1 MFKNID
7 FKKIGIELI
16 PVVIFLAIT
25 FTYFSPMLEGKRIKQ
40 QDGDQWRGMSKEILD
55 YRAKTGKDSFWT
67 NSMFG
72 GMPTYQITA
81 KYTGNIAPAIDKVLR
96 LGIPMPFGILFI
108 SMLGFFFL
116 LRVLKVNR
124 WIAVA
129 GAIAYALSSY
139 FLIIIEVG
147 HNSKAHALAYMAP
160 LIASL
165 ILLYRG
171 KYILGGVLTALFL
184 ALELN
189 TNHLQITYYLM
200 IVVVLFLISEFVQ
213 SIVKK
218 GIPIFFKSSA
228 IGLIAMFIAVGINIP
243 NLWITYEYSKQTI
256 RGKTELSSE
265 KENRTS
271 GLDKKYAVDWSYG
284 IGESMTLLIPYARGG
299 ATYSSVPE
307 SSHTYK
313 AFIQQNIPPAQAK
326 TYIKQVPTYWG
337 PQSGTAG
344 PTYAGAIMIFLFI
357 LALMVADK
365 KYKWWLI
372 AATILSLLLAWGKN
386 FMPFTNFFLEYVPG
400 YNKFRAVSMTLIIA
414 EFTIPLLGI
423 LGLQALIDSKMQ
435 LKDKLQ
441 RLYIAGGITAGITLI
456 FALFSKSLFNFDSL
470 MDGQIQS
477 AYPEWYFNAVK
488 SDRAYLLQRDAWR
501 SFAFIVLSA
510 GAIWLYLK
518 GILKKAYFLP
528 LLIVLVL
535 IDMWAVDRRYL
546 NDEHF
551 TAKHNTLNPFTPSTA
566 DEIIL
571 KDVDPNFR
579 VFNQTVSPFND
590 ASTSYFHKSIGG
602 YHGAKLR
609 RYQEVIDHCL
619 SKGNMGVYNMLN
631 TKYVIV
637 PNQQNGNEPMAQIN
651 MQALGNAWFVNSF
664 KIVNNADEEILA
676 LDSLNPASQAIV
688 DKRFAE
694 QLKGLEIKTDSAGF
708 IKLTKYE
715 PNNLEYSYKAGS
727 QQLAVFSEIYYPDG
741 WQAYVDGKPA
751 PHFRVNYILRAMVVS
766 AGEHTIVFKFE
777 PSIVTKTETISKAS
791 SAILI
796 LAMIGLIVLS
806 YLNSRKKN
814 KNGEVAEELK

>member
-7 FKKIGIELI
+7 FKKVGLELI
-16 PVVIFLAIT
+16 PVLIFLVIT
-25 FTYFSPMLEGKRIKQ
+25 LTYFSPMLEGKRIKQ

-81 KYTGNIAPAIDKVLR
+81 KYSGNIAPMVDKVLR
-96 LGIPMPFGILFI
+96 LGIPMPFGILFL

-129 GAIAYALSSY
+129 GAIAFALSSY

-165 ILLYRG
+165 ILLYR
-171 KYILGGVLTALFL
+171 KKCILGGVLTALFL

-200 IVVVLFLISEFVQ
+200 IVVVLFLISEFIQ
-213 SIVKK
+213 SIIHK
-218 GIPIFFKSSA
+218 GIPDFLKSSA
-228 IGLIAMFIAVGINIP
+228 IGLLAMFIAIGMNIP

-256 RGKTELSSE
+256 RGKTELSTE

-271 GLDKKYAVDWSYG
+271 GLDKNYAVDWSYG
-284 IGESMTLLIPYARGG
+284 IGETMTLLIPYARGG
-299 ATYSSVPE
+299 ATYSSIPE
-307 SSHTYK
+307 SSNLYK
-313 AFIQQNIPPAQAK
+313 AFLKQNIPASEAK
-326 TYIKQVPTYWG
+326 KYIRQVPTYWG
-337 PQSGTAG
+337 PQNGTAG
-344 PTYAGAIMIFLFI
+344 PTYAGAIIIFLFI

-372 AATILSLLLAWGKN
+372 AATVLSILLAWGKN
-386 FMPFTNFFLEYVPG
+386 FMPFTNLFLEYMPG
-400 YNKFRAVSMTLIIA
+400 YNKFRAVSMTLVIA
-414 EFTIPLLGI
+414 ELTIPLLAI
-423 LGLQALIDSKMQ
+423 LGLQALLDSKMQ
-435 LKDKLQ
+435 LKDKLS
-441 RLYIAGGITAGITLI
+441 RLYIAGGISAGIALI
-456 FALFSKSLFNFDSL
+456 FALFSKNMFEFNSL

-477 AYPEWYFNAVK
+477 AYPDWYFNAVK
-488 SDRAYLLQRDAWR
+488 SDRSYLLQRDAWR
-501 SFAFIVLSA
+501 SFALIILSA

-528 LLIVLVL
+528 LLIMLVL

-546 NDEHF
+546 NEDHF
-551 TAKHNTLNPFTPSTA
+551 TAKRNTLNPFTPSTA

-571 KDVDPNFR
+571 KDIDPNFR

-609 RYQEVIDHCL
+609 RYQEVIDRCL

-637 PNQQNGNEPMAQIN
+637 PNPQNGNEPMAQIN
-651 MQALGNAWFVNSF
+651 MQALGNAWFVDTF
-664 KIVNNADEEILA
+664 KMVNNADEEILA
-676 LDSLNPASQAIV
+676 LDSLNPATTAIV
-688 DKRFAE
+688 DKRFQD
-694 QLKGLEIKTDSAGF
+694 QLKGLEIRNDSTSG

-715 PNNLEYSYKAGS
+715 PNNLEYKYKAAS
-727 QQLAVFSEIYYPDG
+727 KQLAVFSEIYYPDG
-741 WQAYVDGKPA
+741 WQAYIDGNPA
-751 PHFRVNYILRAMVVS
+751 PHFRVNYILRAMVVPE
-766 AGEHTIVFKFE
+766 GEHTIVFKFE
-777 PSIVTKTETISKAS
+777 PSIVTKAENISYAS
-791 SAILI
+791 SAIMI
-796 LAMIGLIVLS
+796 LGMLGLIIFS
-806 YLNSRKKN
+806 FLNLRKKSVT
-814 KNGEVAEELK
+814 KEEVKETK

>member
-7 FKKIGIELI
+7 FKKVGLELL
-16 PVVIFLAIT
+16 PVLIFLVIT
-25 FTYFSPMLEGKRIKQ
+25 LTYFSPMLEGKRIRQ

-81 KYTGNIAPAIDKVLR
+81 KYSGNIAPLVDKVLR
-96 LGIPMPFGILFI
+96 LGIPMPFGILFL

-129 GAIAYALSSY
+129 GAIAFALSSY

-165 ILLYRG
+165 ILLYRK
-171 KYILGGVLTALFL
+171 KYMLGGVLTALFL

-200 IVVVLFLISEFVQ
+200 IVVALFLISEFIQ
-213 SIVKK
+213 SIVNK
-218 GIPIFFKSSA
+218 GIPDFFKSSA
-228 IGLIAMFIAVGINIP
+228 IGLLAMFIAVGINIP

-256 RGKTELSSE
+256 RGKTELSTE

-271 GLDKKYAVDWSYG
+271 GLDKNYAVDWSYG
-284 IGESMTLLIPYARGG
+284 IGETMTLLIPYARGG
-299 ATYSSVPE
+299 ATYSSIPE
-307 SSHTYK
+307 SSNLYK
-313 AFIQQNIPPAQAK
+313 AFLKQNIPASEAK
-326 TYIKQVPTYWG
+326 KYIKQVPTYWG
-337 PQSGTAG
+337 PQNGTAG
-344 PTYAGAIMIFLFI
+344 PTYAGAIIIFLFI
-357 LALMVADK
+357 LALMVADQ

-372 AATILSLLLAWGKN
+372 TATILSILLAWGKN
-386 FMPFTNFFLEYVPG
+386 FMPFTNIFLEYMPG

-414 EFTIPLLGI
+414 EFTIPLLAI
-423 LGLQALIDSKMQ
+423 LGLQALLDSKMQ
-435 LKDKLQ
+435 LKDKLLK
-441 RLYIAGGITAGITLI
+441 LYIAGGITAGIALI
-456 FALFSKSLFNFDSL
+456 FALFSKNMFEFNSL

-477 AYPEWYFNAVK
+477 AYPEWYFNAIK
-488 SDRAYLLQRDAWR
+488 SDRSYLLQRDAWR
-501 SFAFIVLSA
+501 SFALIILSA
-510 GAIWLYLK
+510 GAIWLFLK
-518 GILKKAYFLP
+518 GILKKTYFLP
-528 LLIVLVL
+528 VLILLVLV
-535 IDMWAVDRRYL
+535 DMWAIDRRYL
-546 NDEHF
+546 NEDHF
-551 TAKHNTLNPFTPSTA
+551 TAKRNTLNPFTPSTA

-571 KDVDPNFR
+571 KDIDPNFR

-637 PNQQNGNEPMAQIN
+637 PNPQNGNEPMAQIN
-651 MQALGNAWFVNSF
+651 MQALGNAWFVEKFNM
-664 KIVNNADEEILA
+664 VNNADEEILA
-676 LDSLNPASQAIV
+676 LDSLNPATTAVI
-688 DKRFAE
+688 DKRFQE
-694 QLKGLEIKTDSAGF
+694 QVKGLQIRNDSTSA

-715 PNNLEYSYKAGS
+715 PNNLEYKYKAAS

-741 WQAYVDGKPA
+741 WQAYIDGNPA
-751 PHFRVNYILRAMVVS
+751 PHFRVNYILRAMVVPE
-766 AGEHTIVFKFE
+766 GEHTIVFKFE
-777 PSIVTKTETISKAS
+777 PTIVTKAENISYAS
-791 SAILI
+791 SAILV
-796 LAMIGLIVLS
+796 IGLLGLIALS
-806 YLNSRKKN
+806 LLNSRKKS
-814 KNGEVAEELK
+814 AEEKVEKEAK